1 MIKRFAYLLAV
12 AGLLSGCAHDTAMYQ
27 QVHDGEFSK
36 LPVIYSTTH
45 SELASGQWRFLL
57 MPGEYT
63 PRSAPNYSHLYA
75 LPELAAAF
83 RTLHQGT
90 HLEWRD
96 DPPNLW
102 RFPPELLKQR
112 VKAAAA
118 KAGLTIRTS
127 PIIIE

>member
-1 MIKRFAYLLAV
+1 MVRRFAHLFA
-12 AGLLSGCAHDTAMYQ
+12 AAAFLSGCAHDTAMYQ
-27 QVHDGEFSK
+27 QVRHGQFSR

-45 SELASGQWRFLL
+45 SELAPGQWRFLL

-63 PRSAPNYSHLYA
+63 PTSAPNYSHLYT

-83 RTLHQGT
+83 RSLHPGT

-102 RFPPELLKQR
+102 TFPPEPLKQR
-112 VKAAAA
+112 VKTAVA

-127 PIIIE
+127 PVIIE